1 MIRLKA
7 VLPTNETNMNDVLDQ
22 LRSQIRA
29 VESERNAHGED
40 RVSSQC
46 VAVDRMLP
54 GAGYARGTLVDW
66 IAPSGCAADFLS
78 LSVAS
83 RACENGGALVVID
96 PDRQFFPSAAAAMGI
111 NMDNLIVL
119 RSAEKP
125 GGHIRAIGQDLL
137 WAIDQSLRCP
147 AVAAVWGPLPKIDD
161 RWQRRF
167 QLSAEASGSMGLFVR
182 PLALAR
188 QPSWAEVQWLVSPS
202 THVCTSENDFGVRL
216 NLARCRGTH
225 GGKSISIS
233 INTVTG
239 SVRVARSDR
248 EQIQP
253 IGQPSLPISAQ
264 PPPRAPTRS
273 QTYSVPVAA
282 RVAHPALGRSGT

>member
-1 MIRLKA
+1 MNH
-7 VLPTNETNMNDVLDQ
+7 VLEQ
-22 LRSQIRA
+22 LRTQINA
-29 VESERNAHGED
+29 VQTQRHAVDDDLVN
-40 RVSSQC
+40 SQC

-54 GAGYARGTLVDW
+54 SSGYTRGTLVDW
-66 IAPSGCAADFLS
+66 IAPAGCAADFLS

-83 RACENGGALVVID
+83 AACKNGGALVVID
-96 PDRQFFPSAAAAMGI
+96 PDRQFFPTAAAAMGI

-125 GGHIRAIGQDLL
+125 DGHIRAIGQDLL

-147 AVAAVWGPLPKIDD
+147 AVAAVWGPLPKVDD

-167 QLSAEASGSMGLFVR
+167 QLSAEASGAMGLFVR

-188 QPSWAEVQWLVSPS
+188 QPSWSEVQWLVSPS
-202 THVCTSENDFGVRL
+202 TLSNTTQTEQENDFGVRL
-216 NLARCRGTH
+216 NLVRCRGTH

-239 SVRVARSDR
+239 SVRKARSDR
-248 EQIQP
+248 EHTHSIRRSDSNQRN
-253 IGQPSLPISAQ
+253 
-264 PPPRAPTRS
+264 PRA
-273 QTYSVPVAA
+273 VPVAA
-282 RVAHPALGRSGT
+282 GVAYPTLGRSGT

>member
-1 MIRLKA
+1 MNH
-7 VLPTNETNMNDVLDQ
+7 VLEQ
-22 LRSQIRA
+22 LRTQIHA
-29 VESERNAHGED
+29 VQTHRHTDDDALVN
-40 RVSSQC
+40 SQC

-54 GAGYARGTLVDW
+54 SSGYTRGTLVDW
-66 IAPSGCAADFLS
+66 IAPTGCAADFLS

-83 RACENGGALVVID
+83 AACKDGGALVVID
-96 PDRQFFPSAAAAMGI
+96 PERQFFPNAAAAMGI

-125 GGHIRAIGQDLL
+125 SGHICAIGQDLL

-167 QLSAEASGSMGLFVR
+167 QLSAEASGAMGLFVR

-188 QPSWAEVQWLVSPS
+188 QPSWSEVQWLVSPS
-202 THVCTSENDFGVRL
+202 TLYTEQENDFGVRL
-216 NLARCRGTH
+216 NLVRCRGTH

-239 SVRVARSDR
+239 SVRKARSDR
-248 EQIQP
+248 EQTHP
-253 IGQPSLPISAQ
+253 IRRTGSN
-264 PPPRAPTRS
+264 PRTL
-273 QTYSVPVAA
+273 PVAT
-282 RVAHPALGRSGT
+282 RVAHSTLDRSGT